1 MTFARKPLVL
11 ALVAAGL
18 VGSEGLPEARSRV
31 FVPELA
37 MLDGRL
43 CTTRM
48 PVAMRPM
55 LVAQAKTEVSPAGRA
70 AASAAPA
77 QAPADAPLMSGLGT
91 RSFAITTASAEA
103 QRYFDQGLRLAWNFN
118 HAEAQRAFRK
128 AQRLDPSC
136 AMCYWGEAYVLGPN
150 INVPMDPQA
159 NAPALAALARA
170 AALAGKASPREQALI
185 AALGAR
191 YAEDPKAERPMLDAA
206 YAEAMGKAA
215 AAFPQDDDILAF
227 YAEALMDS
235 SPWNYWEPGGTEL
248 RPALAPLIETL
259 ETVLARDPSHI
270 GAIHLYIHAVE
281 ASADAKRA
289 ERFADRLADLA
300 PGAGHLVHM
309 PAHIYYRLGRYK
321 DSLSINQRAV
331 KVDED
336 YIAKFAPQG
345 VYPLGYYSHNL
356 HFVMVS
362 AQMSGEGPIVVE
374 AAGKLA
380 RNIPDDAA
388 KAVPMLQPMKAAP
401 YFAHA
406 QFSELPAVLGLADPG
421 AELPYLQVAWRYARG
436 VALAR
441 GGRAGEARA
450 ELAGIQ
456 AILAKADYGAF
467 TAWGIPAKEVG
478 EIAAHVLRAR
488 IAQADNDLDRAVQ
501 ELERAV
507 SLQDA
512 MPYMEPPYW
521 YYPIRQTLGAVLLL
535 KGEPQRAR
543 EAFRESLGRTPNNAW
558 ALYGLAQSYERQGMR
573 EEAREVE
580 KYLARAWSGSRSR
593 LDLRSL

>member
-18 VGSEGLPEARSRV
+18 VGSEGLPEARSGV

-37 MLDGRL
+37 MLDGSL
-43 CTTRM
+43 CTARM

-70 AASAAPA
+70 AASAAPER
-77 QAPADAPLMSGLGT
+77 APADVPLMSGLGT
-91 RSFAITTASAEA
+91 RSFAVTTASAEA
-103 QRYFDQGLRLAWNFN
+103 QSYFDQGLRLAWNFN
-118 HAEAQRAFRK
+118 HAEAQRAFQK

-159 NAPALAALARA
+159 NAPALAALERA
-170 AALAGKASPREQALI
+170 KALAGNARPREQALI

-191 YAEDPKAERPMLDAA
+191 YAEDPKLERPMLDAA

-227 YAEALMDS
+227 YAEALMDR
-235 SPWNYWEPGGTEL
+235 SPWNYWQPGGTEL
-248 RPALAPLIETL
+248 RPEVAPLIETL
-259 ETVLARDPSHI
+259 ETVLARDPSHV

-289 ERFADRLADLA
+289 ERFADKLAGLA

-421 AELPYLQVAWRYARG
+421 EELPYLQVAWRYARG

-441 GGRAGEARA
+441 DGEVDGARG

-456 AILAKADYGAF
+456 AILAKADYSAF
-467 TAWGIPAKEVG
+467 AAWGIPAKEVG

-501 ELERAV
+501 ELEKAV
-507 SLQDA
+507 ALQDA

-521 YYPIRQTLGAVLLL
+521 YYPVRQTLGAVLLL

-558 ALYGLAQSYERQGMR
+558 SLYGLAQSYERQGMR
-573 EEAREVE
+573 AEAREVE
-580 KYLARAWSGSRSR
+580 KYLARAWSGDRRR
-593 LDLRSL
+593 LDLKRL